1 MTTEPQQTVWHS
13 DCLIV
18 SEHDAGMYMADIDER
33 PARSIV
39 QMHRQ
44 VNLGVALERDAF
56 ADHLQITDEKRDEAP
71 LGDFFMMGFPCVSE
85 AFKSFLERENVGNP
99 VFYPIDIYLTDGVTK
114 RPEPY
119 FILNLSCQQR
129 YWVQEETHINA
140 ADKITEDR
148 WLGGSWQPDGR
159 FAVAKDG
166 LHGAELWFDP
176 RLQNAL
182 FFSDR
187 LKTSIQASGLKPQFR
202 FNRCKIV
209 S

>member
-1 MTTEPQQTVWHS
+1 MN
-13 DCLIV
+13 
-18 SEHDAGMYMADIDER
+18 AIDKR
-33 PARSIV
+33 PARAFV
-39 QMHRQ
+39 QMHQQ
-44 VNLGVALERDAF
+44 VNMGVSLQRDAF
-56 ADHLQITDEKRDEAP
+56 PEHLQITDKARDKAP
-71 LGDFFMMGFPCVSE
+71 LGDFIMMGFPCVSE
-85 AFKSFLERENVGNP
+85 AFKAFLERESVGNP

-119 FILNLSCQQR
+119 FILNLRCQQR
-129 YWVQEETHINA
+129 YWVPEETHVNA
-140 ADKITEDR
+140 ADRITENR
-148 WLGGSWQPDGR
+148 WLAGSSQPDDR
-159 FAVAKDG
+159 FAVMKDA

-187 LKTSIQASGLKPQFR
+187 LKSSMQASGLKPQFR